1 MKRTDADLDRLL
13 RSAAAAAPETS
24 TPDVPYG
31 FETRV
36 IALWRSGHGRATD
49 AAELTRFLRRIGAV
63 AFAVLAVA
71 SAGAYQQFNENE
83 ARITPQTNEYAIAD
97 SAIQTE
103 FSP

>member
-1 MKRTDADLDRLL
+1 MKGPDADLDSLL
-13 RSAAAAAPETS
+13 RSAANVAEPSAPRA
-24 TPDVPYG
+24 PYG

-36 IALWRSGHGRATD
+36 VALWRAGNGRAND

-63 AFAVLAVA
+63 AFAVLALA

-83 ARITPQTNEYAIAD
+83 ERIIPQTNEYAIAD

-103 FSP
+103 FSQ